1 MPARGDATRT
11 DATAPAVEELA
22 MSSPRLEA
30 FLDSNRVAY
39 DTMTHPHAFTA
50 QQTAMNAHIDGHSMA
65 KTVMVK
71 LDGRLAMA
79 VLPSD
84 EWLDVTRLRQASG
97 AREVALADESDFKD
111 RFPECEVGA
120 MPPFG
125 NLYHMDVYVS
135 DSLAGGDR
143 IAFNAGNHRELMRM
157 GWNDFERLVHPRVG
171 PLSRH

>member
-1 MPARGDATRT
+1 
-11 DATAPAVEELA
+11 
-22 MSSPRLEA
+22 MSSPRLEE
-30 FLDSNRVAY
+30 FLHSNRVAY
-39 DTMTHPHAFTA
+39 DTVTHPHAFTA
-50 QQTAMNAHIDGHSMA
+50 QETAERAHIHGHAMA

-84 EWLDVTRLRQASG
+84 EWLDVARLRQVSG
-97 AREVALADESDFKD
+97 AREVALANESDFKD

-125 NLYHMDVYVS
+125 NLYHMDVYAA
-135 DSLAGGDR
+135 DSLADDGH
-143 IAFNAGNHRELMRM
+143 IAFNAGNHREVMRM
-157 GWNDFERLVHPRVG
+157 DWGDFERLVHPRVV

>member
-1 MPARGDATRT
+1 
-11 DATAPAVEELA
+11 
-22 MSSPRLEA
+22 MSSPRLEE
-30 FLDSNRVAY
+30 FLNSNRVAY
-39 DTMTHPHAFTA
+39 DTVTHPHAFTA
-50 QQTAMNAHIDGHSMA
+50 QQTAERAHIRGHEMA

-84 EWLDVTRLRQASG
+84 EWLDVARLRQVSG
-97 AREVALADESDFKD
+97 AREVALANESDFKD

-125 NLYHMDVYVS
+125 NLYRMDVYAAE
-135 DSLAGGDR
+135 SLADDGH

-157 GWNDFERLVHPRVG
+157 DWSDFERLVHPHVVQ
-171 PLSRH
+171 LSRH